1 MQAEADAMFD
11 HSTMMLQRHITRG
24 EGGWIAP
31 MARVIWQMS
40 CGSSGTHGRGSIT
53 HSAWVLQ

>member
-1 MQAEADAMFD
+1 MFD